1 MKVGRV
7 VAPRITANAF
17 DDFLWR
23 GPMEQ
28 NTNLIVSA
36 RMAGIDPF
44 RVMDVQRRAFEL
56 EAKGRR
62 VVHMEIGQPDFAAPS
77 QVAAAAVNAIRTRRL
92 GYTES
97 LGIPELRSAIADY
110 YSQRLNVTVP
120 ASRIVVTSGA
130 SGGFLLALG
139 MLINPG
145 DEVLMADPCYPCNR
159 HFVRL
164 FDGHPRMIPVDEY
177 QHYQL
182 TDADVRACWSPT
194 TRGVLI
200 ASPSNPTGS
209 AIPREELR
217 AIINS
222 ARERRG
228 FVIVDE
234 IYQGLTYEGEAST
247 ALELGDEIFVVNSFS
262 KYFNMTGWRLGWM
275 VVPETCAREIEKLAQ
290 NVFICPSALA
300 QYGALAAFQP
310 GTLAVLEERRLE
322 FKRRRDYL
330 VPALRQLGF
339 RIPATP
345 QGAFY
350 VYAGC
355 ESFASD
361 SGEFAVRLLEEAGV
375 AVAPGLDFG
384 SNRPEQHVRFAYTRS
399 LDDLKEGVAGIAGML
414 RFR

>member
-1 MKVGRV
+1 MKHN
-7 VAPRITANAF
+7 T
-17 DDFLWR
+17 
-23 GPMEQ
+23 GPMFA
-28 NTNLIVSA
+28 S

-62 VVHMEIGQPDFAAPS
+62 IVHMEIGQPDFAAPS
-77 QVAAAAVNAIRTRRL
+77 QVAAAAVAAIRTRPL

-97 LGIPELRSAIADY
+97 LGIPELRQAISDY
-110 YSQRLNVTVP
+110 YREWMNVSVP
-120 ASRIVVTSGA
+120 PSRIVVTAGA
-130 SGGFLLALG
+130 SGAFLLALG
-139 MLINPG
+139 TLVNPG
-145 DEVLMADPCYPCNR
+145 DAVLMADPGYPCNR

-164 FDGHPRMIPVDEY
+164 FDALPRMVPVDET
-177 QHYQL
+177 HNYQL
-182 TDADVRACWSPT
+182 TGASVRAHWSPA

-209 AIPREELR
+209 TISREELGTTVD
-217 AIINS
+217 A
-222 ARERRG
+222 ARREGG

-234 IYQGLTYEGEAST
+234 IYQGLTYESRPST
-247 ALELGDEIFVVNSFS
+247 ALELADDIFVVNSFS
-262 KYFNMTGWRLGWM
+262 KYFNMTGWRLGWI
-275 VVPETCAREIEKLAQ
+275 VAPETHTRGIEKLAQ
-290 NVFICPSALA
+290 NMFICPSAPA

-310 GTLAVLEERRLE
+310 DTLAVLEDRRLE

-339 RIPATP
+339 RIPVTP

-355 ESFASD
+355 ENFASD
-361 SGEFAVRLLEEAGV
+361 SGDFAVRLLEEGGV

-384 SNRPEQHVRFAYTRS
+384 ANQAMRHVRFAYTRS
-399 LDDLKEGVAGIAGML
+399 VEDLKAGVESIT
-414 RFR
+414 RVVQSR